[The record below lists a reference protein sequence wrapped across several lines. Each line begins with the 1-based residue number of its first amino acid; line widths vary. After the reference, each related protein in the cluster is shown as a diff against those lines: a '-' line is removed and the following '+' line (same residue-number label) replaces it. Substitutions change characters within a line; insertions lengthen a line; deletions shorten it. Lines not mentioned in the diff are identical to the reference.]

1 MESASKL
8 SFPRRFYPQFLI
20 TWRLI
25 VTLINSNLSVSNI
38 HLSLLEKYKSFHH
51 LIFTLLHNIQMKYLL
66 KKNCQI
72 YLQIQNWNQDL
83 LDNDTGPHKKE
94 FDQTAAILSAIL
106 EIMGQKSSKISMST
120 TDACMK
126 FEQNLLKKKKVR
138 ACQRISSNSC
148 HMPVILETPCCR
160 TPNSKLFRD
169 SNKSDV
175 CLKFEQNPLRMKK
188 VIVHKKKK
196 N

>member
-1 MESASKL
+1 
-8 SFPRRFYPQFLI
+8 
-20 TWRLI
+20 
-25 VTLINSNLSVSNI
+25 
-38 HLSLLEKYKSFHH
+38 
-51 LIFTLLHNIQMKYLL
+51 
-66 KKNCQI
+66 
-72 YLQIQNWNQDL
+72 
-83 LDNDTGPHKKE
+83 
-94 FDQTAAILSAIL
+94 
-106 EIMGQKSSKISMST
+106 MST

-196 N
+196 LKALDRLYRPTGIIFSVTVRSF